1 MGFAIDR
8 IMPADHHVLIVQII
22 IVIINSRLQIII
34 CHHMSWLL
42 PAEQHPGVRIVQL
55 HGEAAGSVA
64 VALNVI

>member
-8 IMPADHHVLIVQII
+8 VMPANLHVLIVQII
-22 IVIINSRLQIII
+22 IVIINSRLQTII
-34 CHHMSWLL
+34 CHHISWLL
-42 PAEQHPGVRIVQL
+42 PAEQHPGVSIVQL

>member
-8 IMPADHHVLIVQII
+8 IMPADHHVLIVQIK

-34 CHHMSWLL
+34 YMVLLL
-42 PAEQHPGVRIVQL
+42 PAEQHPGVSIVQF